1 MGFRITPQDNT
12 FFELLARSAGKG
24 VEGAEQLTALLAA
37 QPVEREEIAKR
48 LGDIEHA
55 ADEATHEIIRKVNSS
70 FITPFD
76 HIDIVELAA
85 ALDDCVDAM
94 DAVGGMIVLY
104 RVDELLPGVT
114 KQVDVISRMAELT
127 AAAMPRLRSMKDLDE
142 YWIEINRLENQA
154 DRIYRELVAGLFNGA
169 VTDPIEVLKHKDVIA
184 GLESAADAFESVAHR
199 VESIAVKES

>member
-12 FFELLARSAGKG
+12 FFDLLARSAGKG

-37 QPVEREEIAKR
+37 QPAEREEIAKR

-114 KQVDVISRMAELT
+114 KQVDVISRMADLT

-199 VESIAVKES
+199 VESIAVKAS

>member
-12 FFELLARSAGKG
+12 FFDLLARSAGKG

>member
-12 FFELLARSAGKG
+12 FFDLLARSAGKG

-37 QPVEREEIAKR
+37 EPAEREEIAKR

-55 ADEATHEIIRKVNSS
+55 ADEATHEIIRKVNRS

-114 KQVDVISRMAELT
+114 KQVAVISRMAELT

>member
-1 MGFRITPQDNT
+1 MC
-12 FFELLARSAGKG
+12 
-24 VEGAEQLTALLAA
+24 
-37 QPVEREEIAKR
+37 
-48 LGDIEHA
+48 
-55 ADEATHEIIRKVNSS
+55 IRDS
-70 FITPFD
+70 
-76 HIDIVELAA
+76 
-85 ALDDCVDAM
+85 LDDCVDAM

-114 KQVDVISRMAELT
+114 KQVAVISRMAELT

-199 VESIAVKES
+199 VESIAVKAS

>member
-12 FFELLARSAGKG
+12 FFDLLARSAGKG

-37 QPVEREEIAKR
+37 EPAEREEIAKR

-55 ADEATHEIIRKVNSS
+55 ADESTHEIIRKVNSS

>member
-1 MGFRITPQDNT
+1 MGLRITPQDNT
-12 FFELLARSAGKG
+12 FFDLLARSAGKG

-37 QPVEREEIAKR
+37 EPAEREEIAKR

>member
-12 FFELLARSAGKG
+12 FFDLLARSAGKG

-37 QPVEREEIAKR
+37 EPAEREEIAKR

-114 KQVDVISRMAELT
+114 KQVAVISRMAELT

>member
-12 FFELLARSAGKG
+12 FFDLLARSAGKG

-37 QPVEREEIAKR
+37 EPAEREEIAKR

-55 ADEATHEIIRKVNSS
+55 ADEATHEIIRRVNSS

-114 KQVDVISRMAELT
+114 KQVAVISRMAELT

>member
-1 MGFRITPQDNT
+1 MLFRS
-12 FFELLARSAGKG
+12 E
-24 VEGAEQLTALLAA
+24 LTAEAMPRLRSMKELSEYWIEINRLENAGDRSFRRILALLFGGQYKALE
-37 QPVEREEIAKR
+37 VLK
-48 LGDIEHA
+48 L
-55 ADEATHEIIRKVNSS
+55 K
-70 FITPFD
+70 
-76 HIDIVELAA
+76 DIVELAA